1 MANEIQKKTTNN
13 AVKTIE
19 QQYIEKKPLIE
30 EVINGIVLTNY
41 KTEFGYSEKEI
52 ADKKQNAH
60 LFLLKLLSA
69 KDTAKRPA
77 ILTVSEDSIRECALT
92 FLNGDYDLFKNQ
104 GYLFPYGN
112 ELKFMVS
119 KDGYVALAKK
129 TNPDIKDFHA
139 EIVYKGD
146 EFEFEKVAGKT
157 IITKHKQKLENI
169 TANWLD
175 VVAAYATCEF
185 KDGTHIADI
194 MTIEEIKN
202 SLATAQK
209 GITDTH
215 KKNPKIMLSKFPLRR
230 LAKTRIYQSNP
241 EIANIIVDEEI
252 EFEAVDTND
261 TIAKNVNVSFDT
273 EISQPLKET
282 VVEEPQAEIIID
294 DNPFEE
300 FEDSDWS
307 EEDIAEA
314 LKEIEN
320 SEPVVEVEKPDELK
334 EYTVSYYKWKN
345 ELKDSGNY
353 EMIQDSW
360 DEKKKTVRIKKKVV
374 K

>member
-1 MANEIQKKTTNN
+1 MANEIQKKTINN

-19 QQYIEKKPLIE
+19 QQYEEKKPLIE
-30 EVINGIVLTNY
+30 EVINGIVLANY

-60 LFLLKLLSA
+60 LFLLKLLGA

-77 ILTVSEDSIRECALT
+77 ILTASEDSIRECALT
-92 FLNGDYDLFKNQ
+92 YLNGDYDLFKNQ
-104 GYLFPYGN
+104 GYLFSFGS

-129 TNPDIKDFHA
+129 TNPDIKDFYA

-146 EFEFEKVAGKT
+146 EFEFEKIAGKT
-157 IITKHKQKLENI
+157 VIVKHKQKLENI

-241 EIANIIVDEEI
+241 ALANIVVDEEVEYQEI
-252 EFEAVDTND
+252 EDG
-261 TIAKNVNVSFDT
+261 NVVTKTMNVSFNKDVS
-273 EISQPLKET
+273 EPKEKEESAP
-282 VVEEPQAEIIID
+282 VVEIIPEE
-294 DNPFEE
+294 NPYKE
-300 FEDSDWS
+300 FEDNGEWT
-307 EEDIAEA
+307 EEEIAEVM
-314 LKEIEN
+314 KNMDNEET
-320 SEPVVEVEKPDELK
+320 PVVETPKELETK
-334 EYTVSYYKWKN
+334 TVYYSKWKN
-345 ELKDSGNY
+345 ELKDTGEW
-353 EMIQDSW
+353 EMVQDSY
-360 DEKKKTVRIKKKVV
+360 DADKKTVKVV
-374 K
+374 KKEK